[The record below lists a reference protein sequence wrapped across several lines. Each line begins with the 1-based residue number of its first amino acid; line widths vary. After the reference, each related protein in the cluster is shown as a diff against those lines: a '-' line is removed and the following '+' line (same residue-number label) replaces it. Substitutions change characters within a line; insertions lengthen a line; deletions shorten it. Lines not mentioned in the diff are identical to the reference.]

1 MSRIGHLANTFW
13 NGLKTRRQVEVLGPA
28 AAADFGVTLADVGA
42 VAHQPGDVP
51 DRMQRMAAVFGA
63 EDALA
68 KADRYSLQDMAH
80 NCADCAARGVCA
92 RVLYRAQGP
101 EVGEVDF
108 CPNAPAYRE
117 MAAVGQAA

>member
-1 MSRIGHLANTFW
+1 MSRIGRLAKTFW
-13 NGLKTRRQVEVLGPA
+13 NGLSTRRQVEVLGPA
-28 AAADFGVTLADVGA
+28 AAADFGMTLADVGA
-42 VAHQPGDVP
+42 AARQPGDVP

-63 EDALA
+63 QDALA

-92 RVLYRAQGP
+92 RVLYRGRGP
-101 EVGEVDF
+101 EAGEVEF

-117 MAAVGQAA
+117 MAVAGQAA